1 MSPRTTLAALGVAA
15 SVVLLALPGAASA
28 QRSTPSSTQ
37 HSTQGSTLSGTQNPV
52 QESGNPINDQGS
64 NYNYRS
70 YVTSVVPHVPGL
82 GLEVLEFADRLILTN
97 HSGQTVTVYGYQG
110 DPYARVLADGTV
122 QLNTRSPA
130 YYLNQNFYG
139 QVTVPASA
147 SPTAPPHWG
156 TVDRTGQ
163 LEWHDHRI
171 HWMSPIPPAKVKDK
185 NRRTLIFQWQVP
197 IQVGARRGVI
207 NGNLF
212 WVPLADSST
221 PVAAIVALV
230 VLAILG
236 LLVVLYTRRR
246 RAART
251 PRAGGSEGLAASAST
266 GAGAYRDAGTET
278 DAAPGA
284 GTGGRDDRGSPGDSP
299 GEPPVKEV
307 W

>member
-1 MSPRTTLAALGVAA
+1 MSLRTSIAVLGA
-15 SVVLLALPGAASA
+15 VLLALPGAASA
-28 QRSTPSSTQ
+28 QSGTPSS
-37 HSTQGSTLSGTQNPV
+37 V

-82 GLEVLEFADRLILTN
+82 SLEVLEFADRLILTN
-97 HSGQTVTVYGYQG
+97 HSGRTVTVYGYQEE
-110 DPYARVLADGTV
+110 PYARVLADGVV

-147 SPTAPPHWG
+147 SPAASPHWV

-171 HWMSPIPPAKVKDK
+171 HWMSPIPPSKVKNK
-185 NRRTLIFQWQVP
+185 SKRTLIFQWQVP
-197 IQVGARRGVI
+197 IQVGAHRGDV

-212 WVPLADSST
+212 WVPLGNST
-221 PVAAIVALV
+221 APTAAILALV
-230 VLAILG
+230 AIVLLG
-236 LLVVLYTRRR
+236 LLVVLLVRRKR
-246 RAART
+246 RAGR
-251 PRAGGSEGLAASAST
+251 PPGGGS
-266 GAGAYRDAGTET
+266 GTRER
-278 DAAPGA
+278 A
-284 GTGGRDDRGSPGDSP
+284 DRGSPNAA
-299 GEPPVKEV
+299 PVQEA